1 MPNAVVD
8 TSSKKTRVADSY
20 SGIHVMKIWYLRH
33 SHVSKVV
40 YSLQYAYLQVESKS
54 HNLKSLGGMAP
65 HMKEGRSH

>member
-8 TSSKKTRVADSY
+8 TSSNKTPVADSY
-20 SGIHVMKIWYLRH
+20 SGSHVIKIKYLRH
-33 SHVSKVV
+33 SPVSGLV